1 MDEIRFYRANQK
13 EYSFL
18 SNLYKRSIK
27 FEGKEFT
34 TSEHAYQYGKF
45 AKKDVAEWAMNAPAP
60 HLLAIIAHGL
70 FRWDVVPNWSKIK
83 VERMK
88 NVLIEKFTQHSD
100 LKEKLLSTKDSILIE
115 ESNIDPYWGCGKNGK
130 GKNMLG
136 ILLMEVREEL
146 SKEL

>member
-1 MDEIRFYRANQK
+1 MEEIRFYRANQK
-13 EYSFL
+13 DYGFL
-18 SNLYKRSIK
+18 SNLYKRPIK
-27 FEGKEFT
+27 FEGREFS

-60 HLLAIIAHGL
+60 HLLAIVAHGL

-88 NVLIEKFTQHSD
+88 SVLIQKFTQHSD
-100 LKEKLLSTKDSILIE
+100 LKEKLIDTKDSILIE
-115 ESNIDPYWGCGKNGK
+115 ESNIDSYWGCGKNGK

-136 ILLMEVREEL
+136 VLLMEVREEL
-146 SKEL
+146 SKES

>member
-13 EYSFL
+13 EYG
-18 SNLYKRSIK
+18 NLYKRSIK